1 MDSIKKLLE
10 KNRENTN
17 MLLSRVK
24 NGRVNI
30 MGTPRHVGKF
40 PMFEEKNSGNKIYQ
54 REALKSIIVI
64 TPIHEKFFSKKNI
77 DNLQKLL
84 RYEVWKQSDKKHVIG
99 RQSDD
104 QLKTVMRSIYLQYG
118 KHQNTNIIEQVKD
131 LNQFVCNYS
140 IPNILSNLELY
151 IGYKKNISNLPEL
164 IPLPVNMS
172 NIGLKSI
179 NNLI

>member
-77 DNLQKLL
+77 NNLQKLL

-151 IGYKKNISNLPEL
+151 IGYKKHISNLPEL

-172 NIGLKSI
+172 NIGLKSV

>member
-1 MDSIKKLLE
+1 MDTIKKLLN

-17 MLLSRVK
+17 LLLSRVK

-30 MGTPRHVGKF
+30 MGAPRYVGKF
-40 PMFEEKNSGNKIYQ
+40 PLYEERNSGNKIYQ
-54 REALKSIIVI
+54 NEALKSIIVK
-64 TPIHEKFFSKKNI
+64 TPLHNKFFSASNI
-77 DNLQKLL
+77 NNLQKII
-84 RYEVWKQSDKKHVIG
+84 RYEVWLQSGKTHIIG

-104 QLKTVMRSIYLQYG
+104 QLKIIMRSIYLQYG
-118 KHQNTNIIEQVKD
+118 KHQNTNYIEQIKN

-140 IPNILSNLELY
+140 IPNILSNLELF
-151 IGYKKNISNLPEL
+151 IGYKEHVSNLPEP

-172 NIGLKSI
+172 NAGLKSV